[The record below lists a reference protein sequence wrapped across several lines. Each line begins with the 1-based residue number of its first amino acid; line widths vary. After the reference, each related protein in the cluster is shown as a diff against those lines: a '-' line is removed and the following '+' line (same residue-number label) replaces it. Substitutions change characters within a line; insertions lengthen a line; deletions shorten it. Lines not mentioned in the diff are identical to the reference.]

1 MFGHVDAGV
10 LHVRPALDMCDPQ
23 QEVLMKQIS
32 DDVVALTAKYGGLLW
47 GEHGKGFRAEY
58 SPAFFGEALYGELRK
73 IKAVFDPDNRLNPGK
88 SVLRK
93 GSTRR

>member
-1 MFGHVDAGV
+1 M
-10 LHVRPALDMCDPQ
+10 
-23 QEVLMKQIS
+23 
-32 DDVVALTAKYGGLLW
+32 
-47 GEHGKGFRAEY
+47 
-58 SPAFFGEALYGELRK
+58 YGELRK